1 MDVLDMRL
9 NDSGPN
15 WRRVLKAL
23 DVLKYCL
30 GKGSTRVAMWA
41 RDNIYIVKTL
51 REFQYIDKDGTDSGM
66 HGVLPCAS
74 PPSS

>member
-1 MDVLDMRL
+1 MDALDTRL
-9 NDSGPN
+9 SDSGPN

-23 DVLKYCL
+23 KMFGYCL
-30 GKGSTRVAMWA
+30 RVGSIRVATWA
-41 RDNIYIVKTL
+41 RENLFIVENL
-51 REFQYIDKDGTDSGM
+51 REFQYIDKDGKDSGL